1 MSPNFPEIQTVP
13 VTAEHL
19 EDIIAIDAA
28 VGGMERPEYFRTKL
42 ARAISDDPFSTS
54 LVAKVGPKVVGF
66 IMGDV
71 LIGEFGVTGKT
82 VTVDTIGVHPE
93 YRRRGVA
100 RTLLEDFLISLHGLK
115 VERVLTFVDWSDW
128 DLMRY
133 FHAQDFKPGTTLA
146 LERKL

>member
-1 MSPNFPEIQTVP
+1 MSPNYPEIETAT

-19 EDIIAIDAA
+19 EDIIDIDAA
-28 VGGMERPEYFRTKL
+28 VGGEERPDYFRTKL
-42 ARAISDDPFSTS
+42 ARSVGDDPFSTS

-66 IMGDV
+66 IMGEL

-82 VTVDTIGVHPE
+82 VTVDTIGVRPD

-100 RTLLEDFLISLHGLK
+100 STLLTDYLTFMRSHDVK
-115 VERVLTFVDWSDW
+115 RVLTFVDWSDW

-133 FHAQDFKPGTTLA
+133 FHSQDFAPGTTLA